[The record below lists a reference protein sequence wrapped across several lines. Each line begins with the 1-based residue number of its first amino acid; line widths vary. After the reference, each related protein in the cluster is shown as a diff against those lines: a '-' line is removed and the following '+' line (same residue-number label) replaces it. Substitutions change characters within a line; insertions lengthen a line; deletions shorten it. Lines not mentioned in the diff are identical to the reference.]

1 MRFTFALGVAPGI
14 EADYA
19 GYRRVTVDGRRR
31 RVIFPTAQ
39 SYCLLTHYAHD
50 KKDGT
55 VVLIEFDLPIS
66 IQSGDTIGIRLA
78 KGWTQ

>member
-19 GYRRVTVDGRRR
+19 GYRRVTAEGRKR

-39 SYCLLTHYAHD
+39 SACVLTHFAHD
-50 KKDGT
+50 KRDGS
-55 VVLIEFDLPIS
+55 VVLIPFDRPIE
-66 IQSGDTIGIRLA
+66 IQSGDTIGIRLP
-78 KGWTQ
+78 KGWT